1 MTQVKTQENKLRSN
15 PFTTYRD
22 PKTGRWVVV
31 KTAAA

>member
-1 MTQVKTQENKLRSN
+1 MTQVKTTKNNLRSN
-15 PFTTYRD
+15 PFITYRD